1 LNNPD
6 AQLQQLK
13 GEGLSISYCLNLAKS
28 TVEFLKEIGKNEKKN
43 IGPLLYCGGT

>member
-28 TVEFLKEIGKNEKKN
+28 TVEFLKEIGKTEKN
-43 IGPLLYCGGT
+43 IGPLLHCGGT